1 VSYLVAAY
9 AVTIAGVL
17 GYAAWLAR
25 TRRRL
30 AGEVADRSGANR
42 G

>member
-9 AVTIAGVL
+9 AVVTLGVAL
-17 GYAAWLAR
+17 YAAWLAR
-25 TRRRL
+25 ARRAL
-30 AGEVADRSGANR
+30 AREVASYAGTKR